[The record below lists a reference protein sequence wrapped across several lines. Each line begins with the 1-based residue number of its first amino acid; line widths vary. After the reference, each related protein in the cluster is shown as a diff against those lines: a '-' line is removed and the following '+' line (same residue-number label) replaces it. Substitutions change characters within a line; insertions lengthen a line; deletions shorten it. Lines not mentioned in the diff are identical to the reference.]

1 LSVEQLNE
9 PATGVKVL
17 VPIVPV
23 LVIQSVV
30 TTENDMPCVRMY
42 SNVFYRHRN
51 ACEKEKDMTKTITLR
66 LNEERYLR
74 FRQLAEEDN
83 RPLSNFIETAVLR
96 YIEDQGYVD
105 EFEMSEIRENIE
117 LNESLIRGMRDAETG
132 KGKFV

>member
-1 LSVEQLNE
+1 
-9 PATGVKVL
+9 
-17 VPIVPV
+17 
-23 LVIQSVV
+23 
-30 TTENDMPCVRMY
+30 M
-42 SNVFYRHRN
+42 N

-105 EFEMSEIRENIE
+105 EFEMTEIGENAD
-117 LNESLIRGMRDAETG
+117 LNEGLKRGLRDAEAG
-132 KGKFV
+132 KGKFA